1 MASSM
6 KIQEA
11 GRFLLAALAMVAL
24 GCSVWLAMRDRVP
37 AGTLMAVL
45 GLLLLAFVQL
55 SRFKHI
61 KGLGFEAELWESKQ
75 EEAAE
80 LIDQTRA
87 LLKILSA
94 AMLRAAP
101 RMGRMMSGFNRREL
115 LALATE
121 VGTSL
126 KSAGITSDDFEAMRD
141 EIDRII
147 AWDLAEPITDAIRH
161 FVFTRAGEVRSE
173 NERAF
178 GSPITDLAGYTEA
191 HNRLHDLNM
200 RVISPNDLAKV
211 PRTAWAQHL
220 REHILDLPLTDT
232 PSKERLLVEQD
243 EALKD
248 LNAWTTGRTIRREDV
263 FYGADP
269 TAS

>member
-1 MASSM
+1 MASST
-6 KIQEA
+6 KAQAA
-11 GRFLLAALAMVAL
+11 GRFLLAAVAMIAL
-24 GCSVWLAMRDRVP
+24 GCSIWLALSDRVP

-94 AMLRAAP
+94 AILRSAP

-115 LALATE
+115 TTLATE
-121 VGTSL
+121 VGSSL
-126 KSAGITSDDFEAMRD
+126 KAAGIATDEFEAMRD

-147 AWDLAEPITDAIRH
+147 AWDLAAP
-161 FVFTRAGEVRSE
+161 VTRAVTDFISSRANEVRSE
-173 NERAF
+173 MNKEF
-178 GSPITDLAGYTEA
+178 GSPITDSVGHLEA
-191 HNRLHDLNM
+191 HKRLQDLTA
-200 RVISPNDLAKV
+200 RSIDPNDLAKV
-211 PRTAWAQHL
+211 PRPDWAQHL
-220 REHILDLPLTDT
+220 RDHIQALPLTDK
-232 PSKERLLVEQD
+232 SAKQQLFAEQE

-248 LNAWTTGRTIRREDV
+248 LRAWTTDRTIRREDV

-269 TAS
+269 TA